1 LKKQAKQLRSRE
13 TILTI
18 LNAAAQVVIA
28 EGYERSTTI
37 RVAERA
43 GYSVG
48 TLYQYFDDKED
59 IFNELYERAF
69 AELVAITGD
78 CSVKPTL
85 AETLREVIV
94 RNHRAL
100 TSYPEL
106 FEALEILSTGPFK
119 AKRDRAREDIAVSMA
134 QLLDAHRNEVVVED
148 LQLAARV
155 LIGATEGICSAV
167 SPRVFNSPEIEEQI
181 LRLQLA
187 YLTMEM
193 AT

>member
-13 TILTI
+13 TILAI
-18 LNAAAQVVIA
+18 LNAAAQVVIS

-48 TLYQYFDDKED
+48 TLYQYFGDKED

-78 CSVKPTL
+78 CPVKPTL
-85 AETLREVIV
+85 AGTLREVIF
-94 RNHRAL
+94 RNHQVF

-106 FEALEILSTGPFK
+106 FEALEILSTGPFR
-119 AKRDRAREDIAVSMA
+119 AKRDRAREDIVVSMA
-134 QLLDAHRNEVVVED
+134 QLLEAHRDEIVVED
-148 LQLAARV
+148 LQLAARL
-155 LIGATEGICSAV
+155 LIGVTEGFCSAL
-167 SPRVFNSPEIEEQI
+167 SPTDFNSPEVEGQI

-193 AT
+193 ET